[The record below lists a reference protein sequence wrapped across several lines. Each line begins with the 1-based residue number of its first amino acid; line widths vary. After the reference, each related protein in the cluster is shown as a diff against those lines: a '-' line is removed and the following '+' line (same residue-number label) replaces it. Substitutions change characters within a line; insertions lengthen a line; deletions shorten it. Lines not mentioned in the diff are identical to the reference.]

1 MQVSKTALAGVVVI
15 EPDVHRDA
23 RGFFLETYHETQ
35 YMDAGLEDRFVQ
47 DNHSR
52 SSRNVLRGL
61 HLQVHHPQGKL
72 VRVVNGV
79 VWDVA
84 VDIDPLSVT
93 FKKWYGVE
101 LSGENYRQLYIPPGY
116 AHGFVVL
123 SEQADL
129 VYKCTAFYAPGD
141 EVGILWNDPELGID
155 WPVRE
160 PILSDRDAANISL
173 ARYVEE
179 FHSDLDGG

>member
-1 MQVSKTALAGVVVI
+1 MQVSKTPLAGVVVI

-35 YMDAGLEDRFVQ
+35 YREAGLEDRFVQ

-72 VRVVNGV
+72 VRVANGV

-84 VDIDPLSVT
+84 VDIDPLSET
-93 FKKWYGVE
+93 FKKWVGVE

-173 ARYVEE
+173 AGYVEE
-179 FHSDLDGG
+179 LHSGP

>member
-1 MQVSKTALAGVVVI
+1 MQVSKTPLAGVVVI

-35 YMDAGLEDRFVQ
+35 YRDAGLMDRYVQ

-173 ARYVEE
+173 AGYVEE
-179 FHSDLDGG
+179 FRSGP